1 MEPITPS
8 LLKLGAACRCVGPS
22 TVHPYSLLKMHREPL
37 PHTFPACL
45 LALFLLFNFL
55 PAMADDDGHETEIAI
70 QQQLQQIT
78 LLGKTSGLDQP
89 VRQREI
95 LAEVY
100 GKESFVPLW
109 TRPKQ
114 IAQLFAAIS
123 DSRRE
128 GLRPEDYHHQALL
141 VLNRI
146 LARKPS
152 PLRAAEL
159 DILLTDALLSLAH
172 DRLFGKVDPLA
183 IGGTWNFNPARREA
197 VVHPLLAAL
206 REDRL
211 SRLLAELSPSVPF
224 YTDLV
229 AALTRYRSIADRG
242 GWPQIPAGPSLS
254 PGAKE
259 PRVETLR
266 RRLLVTGELSHLG
279 PAPML
284 FDTELTRA
292 VQAFQLRHNLETD
305 GVVGK
310 ETLAA
315 LNVPVTERIEQI
327 RVNLERSRWV
337 LRNLPDTFVIVD
349 IAGFSLQYRHQGRL
363 CWTTR
368 VVVGQPYHQTPI
380 FRSEI
385 RKIVANPTWTVP
397 VRIANR
403 EIVPQILKTQ
413 GYLAKEKMRILD
425 ASGREISPSQIDF
438 RQYAGKNFPYT
449 FRQDAGPES
458 ALGLVK
464 FNIENPF
471 SVYLH
476 DTPNKDLFGRTSR
489 AFSHGCIRVQ
499 DPLRLASLLLGNDA
513 DNPGGFASFERM
525 LEKGKTATIPLRNPV
540 PVILMYWT
548 AEARDGVI
556 WFRPDLYG
564 RDRQMIQALDAPPDE
579 STRLRQEP
587 ISKLRRAIPL
597 TG

>member
-1 MEPITPS
+1 
-8 LLKLGAACRCVGPS
+8 
-22 TVHPYSLLKMHREPL
+22 MHRAPL
-37 PHTFPACL
+37 PHTFNAYL

-55 PAMADDDGHETEIAI
+55 PATADADGHETEIAI
-70 QQQLQQIT
+70 QYQLQQIA
-78 LLGKTSGLDQP
+78 LRGKTAGLDQP

-100 GKESFVPLW
+100 SNESFVPLW

-141 VLNRI
+141 VLNRM
-146 LARKPS
+146 LARNPS
-152 PLRAAEL
+152 ALLAAEL
-159 DILLTDALLSLAH
+159 DILLSDALLSLAH
-172 DRLFGKVDPLA
+172 DRLFGKVDPLT
-183 IGGTWNFNPARREA
+183 IGDTWNFSPDRREA

-211 SRLLAELSPSVPF
+211 PRLLAELSPSVPF

-229 AALTRYRSIADRG
+229 AALARYRSIADRG
-242 GWPQIPAGPSLS
+242 GWPQIPAGPSLN
-254 PGAKE
+254 PGVKE
-259 PRVETLR
+259 PRVEALR
-266 RRLLVTGELSHLG
+266 RRLLVTGELSHPG

-292 VQAFQLRHNLETD
+292 VQVFQLRHNLEAD

-310 ETLAA
+310 GTLAA

-385 RKIVANPTWTVP
+385 RQIVANPTWTVP
-397 VRIANR
+397 VGIANR
-403 EIVPQILKTQ
+403 EIVPQILKTP
-413 GYLAKEKMRILD
+413 GYLAKERMRILD
-425 ASGREISPSQIDF
+425 ASGREIPPSQIDF
-438 RQYAGKNFPYT
+438 RQYTGKNFPYA

-476 DTPNKDLFGRTSR
+476 DTPSKDLFGRTSR

-556 WFRPDLYG
+556 WFRPDLYD
-564 RDRQMIQALDAPPDE
+564 RDKQMIQALDAPPDE

-587 ISKLRRAIPL
+587 ISKLRRANPL